1 MSPKITIIKV
11 RRSEGD
17 NINRELQWIG
27 NSLGLFNLRDKD
39 SSCFRIFIS
48 LVKQARRNEHL
59 SSDTIAD
66 RLSLTRGTVVHH
78 LNKLMES
85 GIVIRSKEG
94 YLLRESHLARVV
106 KDIRRDMDL
115 MMEEIEEVAKDIDN
129 KLG

>member
-1 MSPKITIIKV
+1 MVPKITIIKV
-11 RRSEGD
+11 RRSEGE

-48 LVKQARRNEHL
+48 LVKRARRNEHL

-66 RLSLTRGTVVHH
+66 RLNLTRGTVVHH

-106 KDIRRDMDL
+106 KDIKRDMDL
-115 MMEEIEEVAKDIDN
+115 MMEEIQEVAQDIDN